1 MTDYDDLYEH
11 AVDNYYLVT
20 TDDANNLGIPPVE
33 LAKLAKRGRLQ
44 NLGRGLYRLTRYVP
58 SEFDPYAIAV
68 ARVGGSAYLYGESV
82 LALLKLAPTNP
93 DRIFVATSVRT
104 RKRLPEGIQ
113 VVSRKEPACITSYE
127 GIPCQRVK
135 DAILSCQDTIMSER
149 LNEAT
154 HRARAEGFLTK
165 AEFDELEEALV

>member
-1 MTDYDDLYEH
+1 MTYYDDLYEH

-68 ARVGGSAYLYGESV
+68 ARVGLSLIHISRGPRRHGR
-82 LALLKLAPTNP
+82 PT
-93 DRIFVATSVRT
+93 T
-104 RKRLPEGIQ
+104 
-113 VVSRKEPACITSYE
+113 C
-127 GIPCQRVK
+127 
-135 DAILSCQDTIMSER
+135 
-149 LNEAT
+149 
-154 HRARAEGFLTK
+154 
-165 AEFDELEEALV
+165 

>member
-1 MTDYDDLYEH
+1 MTYYDDLYEH

-68 ARVGGSAYLYGESV
+68 ARVVGSAYLYGESV
-82 LALLKLAPTNP
+82 LALL
-93 DRIFVATSVRT
+93 RCV
-104 RKRLPEGIQ
+104 
-113 VVSRKEPACITSYE
+113 
-127 GIPCQRVK
+127 
-135 DAILSCQDTIMSER
+135 
-149 LNEAT
+149 
-154 HRARAEGFLTK
+154 
-165 AEFDELEEALV
+165 

>member
-1 MTDYDDLYEH
+1 MTYYDDLYEH

-113 VVSRKEPACITSYE
+113 VVSRK
-127 GIPCQRVK
+127 